1 MTLHFNNFKDLFSK
15 TTRKTCN
22 SGNLSIT
29 QDGRYMDVWRFKKD
43 IGKENY

>member
-22 SGNLSIT
+22 SDNLSIT
-29 QDGRYMDVWRFKKD
+29 QDGRYMGIWRFKKVT
-43 IGKENY
+43 GKKNY